1 MSDSRHDVPT
11 LVEQLK
17 AMCLSHLLERFAVV
31 QNNVVYFKMA
41 DCSCEIWVR
50 EQNEGHKKNRLCIL
64 CIVLKHLKNVVF
76 WAPVFSINA
85 EEECC
90 WCIPALQ
97 TMSSVESGE
106 VFFGEDFDIDD
117 LEDDDAVIEDDL
129 ACEDPEII
137 KKNIHESAPPV
148 EKYVFDKPKDTTFK
162 ISNYSVYRPK
172 FATFSDFH
180 FSFYHLGLYQ

>member
-1 MSDSRHDVPT
+1 
-11 LVEQLK
+11 
-17 AMCLSHLLERFAVV
+17 
-31 QNNVVYFKMA
+31 
-41 DCSCEIWVR
+41 
-50 EQNEGHKKNRLCIL
+50 
-64 CIVLKHLKNVVF
+64 
-76 WAPVFSINA
+76 
-85 EEECC
+85 
-90 WCIPALQ
+90 
-97 TMSSVESGE
+97 MSSVESGE